1 MTTTEA
7 AAYLDQLGLSLPT
20 PILAALVA
28 KVESIDACMTEK
40 GYSTTDQDLIRYYLI
55 GLLSISSGGRRV
67 QSQSAPSGASQSYS
81 YGTLSEQMRQLKA
94 ALRLLDTEG
103 CTAALIPAEPG
114 PQAALYVVQGRRC

>member
-1 MTTTEA
+1 MTTAEA
-7 AAYLDQLGLSLPT
+7 AAYLDQLGLSLPQ

-67 QSQSAPSGASQSYS
+67 KSQSAPSGASQSYS

-94 ALRLLDTEG
+94 ALALLDTED
-103 CTAALIPAEPG
+103 CTADLIPAEPG
-114 PQAALYVVQGRRC
+114 PTAAMYVVSGRRC

>member
-1 MTTTEA
+1 MTPTEA

-20 PILAALVA
+20 PILSALVA
-28 KVESIDACMTEK
+28 KVESLDDCL
-40 GYSTTDQDLIRYYLI
+40 GQYSTADADLIRYYLI

-94 ALRLLDTEG
+94 ALRLVDTEG

-114 PQAALYVVQGRRC
+114 PQAAMYVVSGRRC

>member
-7 AAYLDQLGLSLPT
+7 ATYLDQLGLSLPE

-28 KVESIDACMTEK
+28 KVESIDTCL
-40 GYSTTDQDLIRYYLI
+40 GQYSDSDAALIRYYLI
-55 GLLSISSGGRRV
+55 GLLAISSGGRRV

-94 ALRLLDTEG
+94 ALSLLDTEG
-103 CTAALIPAEPG
+103 CTAGLIPAEPG
-114 PQAALYVVQGRRC
+114 PQAAMYVVSGRRC

>member
-7 AAYLDQLGLSLPT
+7 AAYLDQLGLSLPE

-28 KVESIDACMTEK
+28 KVDSLDTCL
-40 GYSTTDQDLIRYYLI
+40 GQYDPSDSRLIKYYLT
-55 GLLSISSGGRRV
+55 GLLAISSGGRRV

-94 ALRLLDTEG
+94 ALSLIDTNG
-103 CTAALIPAEPG
+103 CTAILIPAEPG
-114 PQAALYVVQGRRC
+114 PQAAMYVVTGRRC

>member
-7 AAYLDQLGLSLPT
+7 AAYLDQLGLSLPA

-28 KVESIDACMTEK
+28 KVESLDTCLAQYSDSDAA
-40 GYSTTDQDLIRYYLI
+40 LIRYYLT
-55 GLLSISSGGRRV
+55 GLLAISSGGRRV

-94 ALRLLDTEG
+94 ALALIDTNG
-103 CTAALIPAEPG
+103 CTADLIPSEPG
-114 PQAALYVVQGRRC
+114 PQAAMYVVTGRRY

>member
-7 AAYLDQLGLSLPT
+7 AAYLDQLGLSLPQ

-28 KVESIDACMTEK
+28 KVESIDACL
-40 GYSTTDQDLIRYYLI
+40 GQYSTTDADLIRYYLI

-81 YGTLSEQMRQLKA
+81 YGTLSDQMRQLKA
-94 ALRLLDTEG
+94 ALRLLDTKG
-103 CTAALIPAEPG
+103 CTADLIPAEPG
-114 PQAALYVVQGRRC
+114 PQAAMYVVPGRSR